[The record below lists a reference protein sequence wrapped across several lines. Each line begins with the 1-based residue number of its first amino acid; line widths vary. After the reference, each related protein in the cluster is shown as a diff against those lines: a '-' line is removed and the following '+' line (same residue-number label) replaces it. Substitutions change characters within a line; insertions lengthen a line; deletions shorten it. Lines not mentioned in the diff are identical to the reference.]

1 MDPLSIAAAVAGIVS
16 GAINASTTLGNII
29 QKSHNA
35 PKECK
40 DVKREVDNIGQV
52 LTQLQV
58 FVLGASKASRSR
70 TSLILVEQVV
80 TTLSACV
87 LTFSELDVFVQG
99 LDSEQKMG
107 ILDRMKWII
116 KSNALKELLERL
128 QQHKISLNL
137 MLTILT
143 WYVNCTSMPLLV
155 PGRFSPWSSRAIT
168 QAEDNN
174 SQADANSPSVIVK
187 VTSRQRTASTASA
200 TLSQKF

>member
-1 MDPLSIAAAVAGIVS
+1 MQRREARSGYHRPSSYAA
-16 GAINASTTLGNII
+16 
-29 QKSHNA
+29 
-35 PKECK
+35 P
-40 DVKREVDNIGQV
+40 
-52 LTQLQV
+52 

-70 TSLILVEQVV
+70 ASLILVEQVV

-87 LTFSELDVFVQG
+87 LTFSELDVFVQA

-128 QQHKISLNL
+128 QQHKLSLNL

-155 PGRFSPWSSRAIT
+155 PSLKP
-168 QAEDNN
+168 
-174 SQADANSPSVIVK
+174 
-187 VTSRQRTASTASA
+187 RTIIRRR
-200 TLSQKF
+200 TLTVRL